1 MTTEMNP
8 SPVTVT
14 NPAEEPAKP
23 DLSPVGPST
32 VVAEQSTGSCSTSAP
47 SDAKRTDVQS
57 DSGSCATTQKSGS
70 PDVAASGPPAL
81 KPESAPDSGCCGS
94 AEKDGKSAT
103 TGSN

>member
-14 NPAEEPAKP
+14 NPAETPGTP
-23 DLSPVGPST
+23 DVSPIGPST
-32 VVAEQSTGSCSTSAP
+32 AVPTVAEKSNDAGSCSTSAQ
-47 SDAKRTDVQS
+47 SDVKS
-57 DSGSCATTQKSGS
+57 DSGSCASTRPSGS

-94 AEKDGKSAT
+94 AEKDGKSVVP
-103 TGSN
+103 GSN